1 MRHFLKRSLSKVG
14 LRVIAL
20 VRSAGAPHALE
31 HLRQR
36 LTDAVLHLD
45 DLNEWRVRKA
55 RELGVKVGKDCRLFS
70 MEFSTEPY
78 LIELGDHVVVSSHTQ
93 FITHDGGT
101 WVFDDLADLPHS
113 MNVYGKIKVG
123 NNVFIG
129 IGCTILCNV
138 AIGDNCVI
146 GAGSV
151 VRSNIPADS
160 VAFGNPAK
168 VVMALSLYKKL
179 VTVSDRMM
187 VHDPWDPFKHAAIKA
202 KFGVS

>member
-1 MRHFLKRSLSKVG
+1 MRHRLKRSLAKVG

-20 VRSAGAPHALE
+20 LRSVGARHALE
-31 HLRQR
+31 QLERR
-36 LTDAVLHLD
+36 LDYAILYLD
-45 DLNEWRVRKA
+45 DVNEWRVRKG
-55 RELGVKVGKDCRLFS
+55 RELGVKIGKDCRLFS

-78 LIELGDHVVVSSHTQ
+78 LIEIGDHVVVSSNTL

-138 AIGDNCVI
+138 EIGDNCVI

-151 VRSNIPADS
+151 VRGSIPADS
-160 VAFGNPAK
+160 VAVGNPAK
-168 VVMALSLYKKL
+168 VVMKLSLYEKL
-179 VTVSDRMM
+179 VTVSNRMM
-187 VHDPWDPFKHAAIKA
+187 VHDPWDVSKHAAIKA